1 MRRRST
7 LPPGRASAASLPPAR
22 ASLPLARAA
31 GLRSSS
37 AHLPATR
44 GSVARATAWM
54 GRTARAGFTLLEMMV
69 AIAIAAFTVAA
80 LYALFTV
87 QSRQLV
93 TQDLHMEMHQNLRF
107 ATEMM
112 TRSARLA
119 GYGSSGYIYGLFG
132 PNGTS
137 DNGDPLPAV
146 VPWNNPNGT
155 GPDAVTMVYADPSL
169 LMDTQNDVVEPYTT
183 TSITFRPGM
192 LDHAAKLAQ
201 YRADELLLC
210 TDYAD
215 IRGMV
220 SYLWSITSVD
230 ETNGVLSVDDNSGFS
245 DFANLF
251 TRNTNLTPVMTC
263 SKGNV
268 VTFYVDNMSD
278 NIGAGTAEHP
288 VLMMDLNMSWPAD
301 DDVPLVDNIEDLQLE
316 YCLDDGTAAVDC
328 TDATNWVT
336 GASIAADSQADAI
349 WMMRVSLI
357 ARSSREDSRDQY
369 PGFRPALSDRTAS
382 GPPGSDHYYRK
393 VLVTEVAFRNIR
405 SLAAL

>member
-1 MRRRST
+1 MDRRLQ
-7 LPPGRASAASLPPAR
+7 LPPRLSA
-22 ASLPLARAA
+22 
-31 GLRSSS
+31 GG
-37 AHLPATR
+37 T
-44 GSVARATAWM
+44 GSGPWSVR
-54 GRTARAGFTLLEMMV
+54 RVARAGFTLLEMMV

-132 PNGTS
+132 PNGA
-137 DNGDPLPAV
+137 GDHGSPLPAV
-146 VPWNNPNGT
+146 IPWNDPNGT
-155 GPDAVTMVYADPSL
+155 GPDAVTMVYADPAL
-169 LMDTQNDVVEPYTT
+169 LIDSQNDVVESFTT
-183 TSITFRPGM
+183 TSLTFRPGM

-201 YRADELLLC
+201 YRTDELLLC

-215 IRGMV
+215 TRGMR
-220 SYLWSITSVD
+220 SYLWNITAVNAG
-230 ETNGVLSVDDNSGFS
+230 NGIISVDDNSSYS
-245 DFANLF
+245 DYANLF

-268 VTFYVDNMSD
+268 VTFYVDNISD
-278 NIGAGTAEHP
+278 GIGAGTEDNP
-288 VLMMDLNMSWPAD
+288 VLMMDLNMSWPSN

-316 YCLDDGTAAVDC
+316 YCLDDGTGVVDC
-328 TDATNWVT
+328 TDAGSWVSGVDIDAT
-336 GASIAADSQADAI
+336 TQAESI
-349 WMMRVSLI
+349 WMMRISMI
-357 ARSSREDSRDQY
+357 ARSSREDLRDRF
-369 PGFRPALSDRTAS
+369 PGFRPALADRTAS
-382 GPPGSDHYYRK
+382 GTPGSDHYYRK

>member
-1 MRRRST
+1 MDRRLQ
-7 LPPGRASAASLPPAR
+7 LPPRLLSPRDL
-22 ASLPLARAA
+22 
-31 GLRSSS
+31 
-37 AHLPATR
+37 
-44 GSVARATAWM
+44 
-54 GRTARAGFTLLEMMV
+54 ARAGFTLLEMMV

-137 DNGDPLPAV
+137 DAGSPLPAV
-146 VPWNNPNGT
+146 IPWNNPNAT

-169 LMDTQNDVVEPYTT
+169 LIDSQNDVVEPYTT

-192 LDHAAKLAQ
+192 LDHAAKLQQ

-215 IRGMV
+215 TRGMR
-220 SYLWSITSVD
+220 SYLWNITSVD
-230 ETNGVLSVDDNSGFS
+230 TTNGVISIDDNSTYT
-245 DFANLF
+245 DYANLF

-278 NIGAGTAEHP
+278 NIGAGTEDNP
-288 VLMMDLNMSWPAD
+288 VLMMDLNMSWPSD

-316 YCLDDGTAAVDC
+316 YCVDDGTGSVDC
-328 TDATNWVT
+328 TDSTNWVT
-336 GASIAADSQADAI
+336 GSDIDADNDADNI
-349 WMMRVSLI
+349 WMMRLSII
-357 ARSSREDSRDQY
+357 ARSSREDLRDMY
-369 PGFRPALSDRTAS
+369 PGVRPSLSDRAAS
-382 GPPGSDHYYRK
+382 GAAGSDHYYRK
-393 VLVTEVAFRNIR
+393 VLVTEVAFRNLR